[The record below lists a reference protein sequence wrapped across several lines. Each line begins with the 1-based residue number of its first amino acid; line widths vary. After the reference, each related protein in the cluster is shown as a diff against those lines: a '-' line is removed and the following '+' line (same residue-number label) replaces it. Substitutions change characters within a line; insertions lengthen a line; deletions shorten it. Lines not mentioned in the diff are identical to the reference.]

1 MLRIDKKYI
10 ERNGGL
16 LHALRKKSNRYIKAL
31 LEKENCIRSSTIHMN
46 KLDRTIAHT
55 HPHLDEYFADLVFR
69 STLPQN
75 KLDID
80 FIEMAVY
87 SLEHDAGCKAYW
99 PNATVFGIGATASG
113 GVSPLVL
120 FDEHVL
126 KGKKRDESCSQM
138 LVNQILFPGIP
149 LSINRILKEVN
160 EIDALGRAHDQH
172 IGNIIKTGHEA
183 RIPFKIEEKK
193 ADSVY
198 DTLDAEWKKT
208 LMDTSI
214 TSIIYCIEH
223 GINIDTYPKQ
233 KEESIRESLNYFI
246 EHCGHNQNHFFTE
259 TINRMKNT
267 HFNQTVVF
275 KKAKLPKTQS
285 ENQLLVLGRV
295 CFALEKCWGQQIAN
309 IIMMHWWEFIYLGQL
324 SFQKLSHQFQEF
336 DLFDGRF
343 TNEYG
348 DFQRSILPLSS
359 NTNNDVWLIWA
370 NQNPNLVKGN
380 RAILNYINKNNEGLG
395 IVMIEDNFKFTKT
408 VMKAKA
414 IDQSIWE
421 LLVDVIVSLEPDKW
435 HVVHAD
441 NGNYAPFILNGNPSH
456 RYIKQSEI
464 TLVQIESILKELY
477 KQKEPF

>member
-1 MLRIDKKYI
+1 
-10 ERNGGL
+10 
-16 LHALRKKSNRYIKAL
+16 
-31 LEKENCIRSSTIHMN
+31 
-46 KLDRTIAHT
+46 
-55 HPHLDEYFADLVFR
+55 
-69 STLPQN
+69 
-75 KLDID
+75 
-80 FIEMAVY
+80 
-87 SLEHDAGCKAYW
+87 
-99 PNATVFGIGATASG
+99 
-113 GVSPLVL
+113 
-120 FDEHVL
+120 
-126 KGKKRDESCSQM
+126 
-138 LVNQILFPGIP
+138 
-149 LSINRILKEVN
+149 
-160 EIDALGRAHDQH
+160 
-172 IGNIIKTGHEA
+172 
-183 RIPFKIEEKK
+183 
-193 ADSVY
+193 
-198 DTLDAEWKKT
+198 
-208 LMDTSI
+208 
-214 TSIIYCIEH
+214 
-223 GINIDTYPKQ
+223 
-233 KEESIRESLNYFI
+233 
-246 EHCGHNQNHFFTE
+246 
-259 TINRMKNT
+259 MKNT